1 MSNQNNLR
9 AFLEVT
15 ALAVMLFAV
24 PIAYYHGRDGVLLW
38 QNKLYYKVFGIR
50 EEHLQKFKE
59 RLAKEQAE
67 DIAETEKA
75 TQL

>member
-1 MSNQNNLR
+1 M
-9 AFLEVT
+9 
-15 ALAVMLFAV
+15 MLFAV

>member
-1 MSNQNNLR
+1 M
-9 AFLEVT
+9 
-15 ALAVMLFAV
+15 MLFAV
-24 PIAYYHGRDGVLLW
+24 PIAYYHGREGVLMW

-59 RLAKEQAE
+59 RLAKEEAE
-67 DIAETEKA
+67 HIAESEKV

>member
-1 MSNQNNLR
+1 
-9 AFLEVT
+9 
-15 ALAVMLFAV
+15 VMLFAV

>member
-24 PIAYYHGRDGVLLW
+24 PIAYYHGRDGVLQW

-59 RLAKEQAE
+59 RLAKEEAE
-67 DIAETEKA
+67 DIAESEKV